1 MAGGPWYHLHLLLN
15 IFTSFYC
22 TDSQV
27 LCVPAVKY
35 LTETSVILWTKWET
49 DEKYSR
55 STFTGVNRVM
65 LWNVLY
71 HHCRRNQPWFW
82 RVCCCGAARRMF
94 RSLHMS
100 TSLSSSVCFFSLHLQ
115 SNGLPSWCSASL
127 LSAGQIHP
135 CFRDMLRHLSRMR
148 VDNPQ
153 QISLIK
159 ARRDTDLN
167 IFTAGGGL
175 QKPSAMIFFFFPS
188 LAQLSVR
195 HQKRCLLV
203 YLLLLRCP
211 TWYFCIMSFS
221 HAALMSFKNA
231 ETLTLIHIFNH
242 VISLNKRRY
251 D

>member
-167 IFTAGGGL
+167 IFTTGGGL
-175 QKPSAMIFFFFPS
+175 QKPSAMIFFFFS
-188 LAQLSVR
+188 LPRSAQCKASEKMPFGLSVAPPLPNVVLLHHELFSCSFNVFQECR
-195 HQKRCLLV
+195 DAHPNSHFQSCHQL
-203 YLLLLRCP
+203 
-211 TWYFCIMSFS
+211 
-221 HAALMSFKNA
+221 
-231 ETLTLIHIFNH
+231 E
-242 VISLNKRRY
+242 
-251 D
+251 